1 MNSQNVTDI
10 KGIAGTDGTD
20 KKNTLESVI
29 KKTINWVL
37 SILSLIVFVLLL
49 W

>member
-1 MNSQNVTDI
+1 MNSKNVQDI
-10 KGIAGTDGTD
+10 KGIAGIDGTD
-20 KKNTLESVI
+20 KKNTLEEVI

>member
-1 MNSQNVTDI
+1 MNSQNVKDI
-10 KGIAGTDGTD
+10 NGIAGTDGTD